1 MSGSDLSV
9 PVLADISLG
18 PVLQDRGLSDPVPG
32 TILSGDPRALG
43 PLRSLSMIEVNQPG
57 TGPAM
62 HETPR
67 FVDKSALLV
76 EKFPVSVEILVKTS
90 NTLKTR
96 PE

>member
-1 MSGSDLSV
+1 
-9 PVLADISLG
+9 
-18 PVLQDRGLSDPVPG
+18 
-32 TILSGDPRALG
+32 
-43 PLRSLSMIEVNQPG
+43 MIEVNQPG

-67 FVDKSALLV
+67 FVDKSAGLV